1 MKPKLQTQ
9 ANRKAK
15 TSQRTRRRSSATI
28 LARLDITSPNVGP
41 KEEAR
46 KAKDHGR
53 AEAQR
58 TMPLQL

>member
-28 LARLDITSPNVGP
+28 VARPDITSLDVGP
-41 KEEAR
+41 KEVAK
-46 KAKDHGR
+46 KAKDRGG
-53 AEAQR
+53 AEA
-58 TMPLQL
+58 

>member
-9 ANRKAK
+9 ASRKAK
-15 TSQRTRRRSSATI
+15 TSPRTRRKLSAIIVT
-28 LARLDITSPNVGP
+28 RPDITSPNVGP

-46 KAKDHGR
+46 KAKDCGR

-58 TMPLQL
+58 MTLLQP